1 MSILKH
7 LILKSKKLKMKRF
20 IILFSFFLFAATANL
35 YAQDV
40 AKVELSKE
48 KKAELKKMKEEHL
61 TASFTE
67 VGLTDDQVKQAR
79 AAIETSSEKGK
90 ELKANTSL
98 SDEAKETMKK
108 AINDEKNTKLKE
120 IMGDKYKPW
129 NEIRKKQK
137 AVEEEFVTAN
147 AKA

>member
-1 MSILKH
+1 
-7 LILKSKKLKMKRF
+7 MKRVIMF
-20 IILFSFFLFAATANL
+20 CSLFLFAAIMNVT
-35 YAQDV
+35 AQDV
-40 AKVELSKE
+40 AKAELSKE

-67 VGLTDDQVKQAR
+67 AGLSEDQVKQAR
-79 AAIETSSEKGK
+79 AVMEAATEKSN
-90 ELKANTSL
+90 ELKKNSAI
-98 SDEAKETMKK
+98 SDESKDVMKK
-108 AINDEKNTKLKE
+108 AINDDKNAKLKE
-120 IMGDKYKPW
+120 IMGEKYKSW

>member
-1 MSILKH
+1 
-7 LILKSKKLKMKRF
+7 MKRV
-20 IILFSFFLFAATANL
+20 IILFSFFLFAAVANVN
-35 YAQDV
+35 AQDV

-67 VGLTDDQVKQAR
+67 AGLSEDQIKQAR
-79 AAIETSSEKGK
+79 EALDAANDKSK
-90 ELKANTSL
+90 ELKANNSIG
-98 SDEAKETMKK
+98 EAEKEVMKK
-108 AINDEKNTKLKE
+108 AINDEKNAKLKE
-120 IMGDKYKPW
+120 IMGEKYKPW

>member
-1 MSILKH
+1 
-7 LILKSKKLKMKRF
+7 MKRF